1 MEKSLAERLEAYP
14 ELKKHMEQMLDVVE
28 NIGGRANKANDAEIQ
43 VVDNMR
49 KIGATA
55 LQEWAVHREKTTTS
69 QWTEEH
75 PTSIKHG
82 KKSPLGNYCWA
93 TRNHSTALFTSTKVD
108 RSIYPRS
115 RGRL

>member
-1 MEKSLAERLEAYP
+1 MEKSFTERMEAYP

-28 NIGGRANKANDAEIQ
+28 NIGGRADRANDAEVL

-55 LQEWAVHREKTTTS
+55 LQEWAVQRDKAATEKWS
-69 QWTEEH
+69 EEH

-82 KKSPLGNYCWA
+82 KK
-93 TRNHSTALFTSTKVD
+93 K
-108 RSIYPRS
+108 SIGKLQLDKEKS
-115 RGRL
+115 